1 MIFWFFYKNEML
13 PNTSIATDVLPNNI
27 AFPRLMRYIFYFG
40 LPKSDKLLVLFLHW
54 DAPMAFLL
62 PITAFPITKKR
73 FFLVPHRYG
82 KCYNELVK

>member
-40 LPKSDKLLVLFLHW
+40 LPKSDKLLVLFWHW
-54 DAPMAFLL
+54 DAPVL
-62 PITAFPITKKR
+62 
-73 FFLVPHRYG
+73 FFINIAIRINFQRSIG
-82 KCYNELVK
+82 KVALSQIAN